1 MDGRNP
7 APVDRWLIP
16 LFIGFQPSFWWCRI
30 FSILFCKKFDV
41 EKPPWISLR
50 TPMDFQKNH
59 WVFPEDNPLQILGFP
74 EHLGMNTHEAGHSN
88 QDHPGSWKTEVSWGY
103 HGIAFLW
110 VNGITLLWY
119 NGIHMDLKKS
129 CETYGC
135 PSIVGLWDER
145 TVENWCFY
153 SQNLRGCYG
162 KSSINHL

>member
-1 MDGRNP
+1 MAYPIIHRVSTILLMVQDLFH
-7 APVDRWLIP
+7 PVL
-16 LFIGFQPSFWWCRI
+16 QKVWCW
-30 FSILFCKKFDV
+30 K
-41 EKPPWISLR
+41 
-50 TPMDFQKNH
+50 TPMDFPKNTH
-59 WVFPEDNPLQILGFP
+59 GFP
-74 EHLGMNTHEAGHSN
+74 EKPLSFSRQSFTNPGFSRAPRDEYAWGRPLESRPNL
-88 QDHPGSWKTEVSWGY
+88 PGSWKTEVSWGY